1 MKDTM
6 NINITG
12 NAHSDVGSMYM
23 DVNLT
28 EDQFRK
34 IIADF
39 IKAEDNWSGVDV
51 NEITINRQI
60 FHFENAK
67 S

>member
-1 MKDTM
+1 
-6 NINITG
+6 
-12 NAHSDVGSMYM
+12 M